1 MSDTETTQQT
11 MGVPPAPPYD
21 DDGDEPEFRP
31 RPRRRAHMLTY
42 VLAGAM
48 LVAAGFVVGV
58 VVQKHQGSSN
68 SSSNSGAAAAA
79 ARFRGAAGATGGG
92 RGGAAGN
99 FGGGAGGGTF
109 GTVKL
114 VDGKNVYVTDA
125 QGNTVKVVTSDSST
139 ITKTDPSKLAAIA
152 PGDTVIVRGTA
163 SPDGSVVTATS
174 LTDQGTTG
182 LGGGGTTGG

>member
-68 SSSNSGAAAAA
+68 SSGNAAAAAAA
-79 ARFRGAAGATGGG
+79 ARFRGAAGGTGTGG
-92 RGGAAGN
+92 RG
-99 FGGGAGGGTF
+99 
-109 GTVKL
+109 
-114 VDGKNVYVTDA
+114 
-125 QGNTVKVVTSDSST
+125 
-139 ITKTDPSKLAAIA
+139 
-152 PGDTVIVRGTA
+152 
-163 SPDGSVVTATS
+163 
-174 LTDQGTTG
+174 
-182 LGGGGTTGG
+182 